1 VHPLFETL
9 KSAYL
14 SFQQEER
21 AAMPTIDPVFA
32 FGQHLLT
39 GIAFLGIFLVIYLFV
54 TPHKEIALIR
64 AGNGAAALGLMGA
77 VFGFSI
83 ALSRAIEV
91 STYLAEAAIWAGIAL
106 VAQIVAQFVAQL
118 AFPKLYA
125 GIENNEWAPA
135 IVKAGLAISVGLINA
150 ACMTP

>member
-1 VHPLFETL
+1 
-9 KSAYL
+9 
-14 SFQQEER
+14 
-21 AAMPTIDPVFA
+21 MPTIDPVLA

-39 GIAFLGIFLVIYLFV
+39 GVVFLTVFVAVYLWV

-77 VFGFSI
+77 VIGFSI

-91 STYLAEAAIWAGIAL
+91 STYLGEAAIWAAIAL
-106 VAQIVAQFVAQL
+106 AAQIGAQFIAQL
-118 AFPKLYA
+118 AFPKLYTA
-125 GIENNEWAPA
+125 IEDQNWAAA
-135 IVKAGLAISVGLINA
+135 IVKAGTAIAIGLVNA

>member
-1 VHPLFETL
+1 
-9 KSAYL
+9 
-14 SFQQEER
+14 
-21 AAMPTIDPVFA
+21 MPAIDPVLA

-39 GIAFLGIFLVIYLFV
+39 GIAFLAVFLMVYLWV
-54 TPHKEIALIR
+54 TPHKEITLIR

-77 VFGFSI
+77 VVGFSI

-91 STYLAEAAIWAGIAL
+91 SSYWGEAAIWAAIAL
-106 VAQIVAQFVAQL
+106 VAQIVTQFVAQL

-125 GIENNEWAPA
+125 EIENNNWAAA
-135 IVKAGLAISVGLINA
+135 IVKAGLALAVGLINA

>member
-1 VHPLFETL
+1 
-9 KSAYL
+9 
-14 SFQQEER
+14 
-21 AAMPTIDPVFA
+21 MPNIDPVFA

-39 GIAFLGIFLVIYLFV
+39 GIAFLGIFLTIYLWV

-77 VFGFSI
+77 VLGFSI

-91 STYLAEAAIWAGIAL
+91 STYLAEAAIWAAIAL

-125 GIENNEWAPA
+125 RIENNEWAPA